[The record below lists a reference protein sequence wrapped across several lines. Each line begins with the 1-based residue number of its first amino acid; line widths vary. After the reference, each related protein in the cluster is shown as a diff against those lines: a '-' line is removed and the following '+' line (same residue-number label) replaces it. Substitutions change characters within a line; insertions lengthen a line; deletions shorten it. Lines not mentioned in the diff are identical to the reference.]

1 MNLSFTKE
9 YYPAVAELTPA
20 QIAAARAEEVA
31 ELRPAMPDVDLSPGT
46 PTGDFVITPLAL
58 RRAVVNEAHSRFMSD
73 LDLGNVAEGLIY
85 SCEFVKAYLGNFG
98 VYDVENLRAFG
109 LVRLTFSSPN
119 AINVERTIRF
129 RFSTS
134 DDWVLKV
141 VDPDATY
148 IQILAAGSTHTGNEA
163 ADTYILSQTTANT
176 WAVDLP
182 VEGVLSAPIEIGT
195 AGTATEIAP
204 TLVGIAAAVAFMS
217 GVPSASLSDLARMA
231 RKIAFSLTSGSRAST
246 RALVYRNW
254 PESNMVSPIVPG
266 DDEMQRIAAGT
277 ALALQAPSADVYFR
291 SARDMQRITQSIRL
305 DYVQP
310 SVGDK
315 VFRGLLPLL
324 HRASQIVS
332 IEWSGTTTESLV
344 HSYMVFSK
352 TDRADLYGSLHCG
365 TRFESLYVSLVPI
378 LGDLD
383 VPLIPLSEDGGDQ
396 YAIFTI
402 TYDADPLLET
412 VSSLLESPE
421 YRPAGV
427 DVLVKSG
434 PLLVLDD
441 LEITYV
447 KKQGMKTL
455 LSVARDKI
463 VEYLRTAG
471 HPDDFRVTE
480 LYDIMR
486 NAGTDKVIAVGVAGR
501 ILVSAAT
508 RLFRAVLA
516 VDDPGDTDITADWTT
531 NSDAL
536 YIPTF
541 TDLDTVNNPHEIVDG
556 EISPGGPA
564 DVWAATNRTVRYAV
578 DPANVRF
585 VETS

>member
-73 LDLGNVAEGLIY
+73 LNLGNVAEGLIY

-119 AINVERTIRF
+119 AVNVERTIRF
-129 RFSTS
+129 RFSTD

-148 IQILAAGSTHTGNEA
+148 IQILAAGSTHTGA

-182 VEGVLSAPIEIGT
+182 VEGVLSAPIDIGT
-195 AGTATEIAP
+195 AGTATEIAT
-204 TLVGIAAAVAFMS
+204 TLVGIAAAITFTS
-217 GVPSASLSDLARMA
+217 GVPSATLSDLARTA
-231 RKIAFSLTSGSRAST
+231 RKIACSLTSGSRAST
-246 RALVYRNW
+246 QALVYRNW
-254 PESNMVSPIVPG
+254 PESNMVSPIVPS
-266 DDEMQRIAAGT
+266 DAEMQRIAAGS
-277 ALALQAPSADVYFR
+277 ALALTAPSVDVYFR
-291 SARDMQRITQSIRL
+291 SARDMQRITQSVRL

-324 HRASQIVS
+324 HRASRIVS

-344 HSYMVFSK
+344 SSYAVFSK

-365 TRFESLYVSLVPI
+365 TRFESLYLSLVPI
-378 LGDLD
+378 VDGLD

-412 VSSLLESPE
+412 VSSLLESQE

-447 KKQGMKTL
+447 KKQGVKTL

-480 LYDIMR
+480 IYDIMR
-486 NAGTDKVIAVGVAGR
+486 NAGADKIITVGVAGR
-501 ILVSAAT
+501 ILVSAAS
-508 RLFRAVLA
+508 RLLRVAIA
-516 VDDPGDTDITADWTT
+516 DPGDADITADWATE
-531 NSDAL
+531 SDAL

-541 TDLDTVNNPHEIVDG
+541 TDIATVNNPYEIVDG

-564 DVWAATNRTVRYAV
+564 DAWAATNRTVRYAV
-578 DPANVRF
+578 DPENVSF
-585 VETS
+585 VETA